1 MNELKN
7 KTAVVTGAASGIGKA
22 IATAFIEAGAS
33 VLLCDLNAERLAA
46 VASELGN
53 RASGRVTNV
62 ADEIQVNAAMR
73 DARNTFGSLDIVV
86 NCAGFGAIAPL
97 TELSDEKWKSVLDV
111 TLGGVFYGVK
121 HGARQMLEQGRPGV
135 IINISSVNGRQAGE
149 GQVAYCAA
157 KAGVD
162 QITRCGALEL
172 GGRGIRV
179 VGIAP
184 GLVETPLT
192 RKELENPAMRELF
205 MSVIPMKR
213 AVEAEEIAAAA
224 VFLASDNAR
233 SINGDTI
240 VIDGG
245 SLTQGY
251 PALLTGLN
259 KSRRIFQ

>member
-7 KTAVVTGAASGIGKA
+7 KGAVVTGAASGIGKA
-22 IATAFIEAGAS
+22 IATAFIEAGAN
-33 VLLCDLNAERLAA
+33 VLLCDVNANALYAA
-46 VASELGN
+46 ASELGN
-53 RASGRVTNV
+53 RANVRVTDV
-62 ADEIQVNAAMR
+62 ADETQVDSTMR
-73 DARNTFGSLDIVV
+73 EARNTFGSLDIVV

-97 TELSDEKWKSVLDV
+97 TELSGDKWKSVLAV

-121 HGARQMLEQGRPGV
+121 HGARQMLDQGRPGV

-192 RKELENPAMRELF
+192 KKELENPAMRELF
-205 MSVIPMKR
+205 MSVIPMRR
-213 AVEAEEIAAAA
+213 AVDAKEIAATA
-224 VFLASDNAR
+224 VFLASDYAR
-233 SINGDTI
+233 SINGETI
-240 VIDGG
+240 AIDGG
-245 SLTQGY
+245 SLTRGY

-259 KSRRIFQ
+259 KYERAF